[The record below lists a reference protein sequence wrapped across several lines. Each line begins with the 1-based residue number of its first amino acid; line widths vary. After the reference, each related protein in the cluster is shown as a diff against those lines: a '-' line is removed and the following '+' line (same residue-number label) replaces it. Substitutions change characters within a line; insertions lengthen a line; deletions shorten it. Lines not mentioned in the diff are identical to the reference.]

1 MKRHASTD
9 ELEERPPAQ
18 IARHKEKSSDVK
30 LQLNQDPGQECIV
43 VPKQNYEGID
53 SLPVMM
59 YAPNE
64 SLSSRF
70 PVGQAVGNRLQVRI
84 APQWMSNTNQQ
95 VRARQLW
102 GNGIYTE
109 DSDLVAALMHS
120 GFYSISLQAPPSTVA
135 EVRAVVELLPAE
147 QNYPSASRHSIRS
160 RAWGA
165 SLEGCSFRV
174 ERAWLVTAKG
184 ATVPLEAGAEGAPTM
199 AATFSPGSLHRSG
212 TTRAAS
218 STVDRRQRHMQEV
231 TVQYNLCN
239 EPWTKY
245 SMAIVAD
252 RGLLPSQWT
261 SARLHRL
268 VLYVET
274 HRHRYELSRVP
285 PDSEDDT
292 KEDKYRWGRC
302 SAPLSAAA
310 MKEEGTPLL
319 ASHLR
324 EVVSDLSWGDLQ
336 WGPTGVHV
344 ASKTSGVSQFF
355 ALARAHFLPRHDAIA
370 NGQSQATSATNA
382 C

>member
-1 MKRHASTD
+1 MMKRPAD
-9 ELEERPPAQ
+9 DMEDGPPAQ
-18 IARHKEKSSDVK
+18 VARHTEGTGDVK
-30 LQLNQDPGQECIV
+30 MQ
-43 VPKQNYEGID
+43 PKQEPEHEWIVSPKHECED
-53 SLPVMM
+53 TEALPVMM
-59 YAPNE
+59 YSPHE

-70 PVGQAVGNRLQVRI
+70 VNGQAVGKRLQVRI

-120 GFYSISLQAPPSTVA
+120 GFYSISLQSAPATVA
-135 EVRAVVELLPAE
+135 EVRAVVRLLPAE
-147 QNYPSASRHSIRS
+147 LNYPSASRHSIRS

-165 SLEGCSFRV
+165 SLQGCSFQV

-184 ATVPLEAGAEGAPTM
+184 ATVPLEAGAEGAPTV
-199 AATFSPGSLHRSG
+199 AATFSPAALHRSG

-218 STVDRRQRHMQEV
+218 STIDRRQRHLQEV

-245 SMAIVAD
+245 SMATVAD

-274 HRHRYELSRVP
+274 HRHRYEVSMVSP
-285 PDSEDDT
+285 ADGEDPG
-292 KEDKYRWGRC
+292 EDKYRWGRC
-302 SAPLSAAA
+302 SVPLSVVATRDQ
-310 MKEEGTPLL
+310 GTPLP

-324 EVVSDLSWGDLQ
+324 DIVSDLSWEDFQ

-344 ASKTSGVSQFF
+344 GSETSGIQRFF
-355 ALARAHFLPRHDAIA
+355 ALARAHFVPRSDATA
-370 NGQSQATSATNA
+370 NGLLHGSSKA